1 MEPPAELLQRK
12 QGFGGRWVLC
22 MSGLRALAKATVKR
36 EKRATCFVT
45 LLRNELIAMLRVL
58 PPTYQPVLQQ
68 VRLQGFFSVGNKTRN
83 IAIQLVLQQSR
94 QTSCKFFVARFTLT
108 QVAHVVN
115 ITLFLLYRTLEQSEG
130 EYDSVQ

>member
-1 MEPPAELLQRK
+1 
-12 QGFGGRWVLC
+12 
-22 MSGLRALAKATVKR
+22 MSGLRVLAEATVKR

-68 VRLQGFFSVGNKTRN
+68 VRLQGFFPWVIKRGTSLFNSFCSKVAKQV
-83 IAIQLVLQQSR
+83 ASFLLPVLP
-94 QTSCKFFVARFTLT
+94 VT
-108 QVAHVVN
+108 QVVHVVN
-115 ITLFLLYRTLEQSEG
+115 ITLLLLYRTLEQSEG

>member
-1 MEPPAELLQRK
+1 
-12 QGFGGRWVLC
+12 
-22 MSGLRALAKATVKR
+22 MSGLRVLAKATVKR

-68 VRLQGFFSVGNKTRN
+68 VRLQGFFPWVIKRGTSLFNSFCSKVAK
-83 IAIQLVLQQSR
+83 QL
-94 QTSCKFFVARFTLT
+94 SCTFFVALLPVT
-108 QVAHVVN
+108 QVVHVVN
-115 ITLFLLYRTLEQSEG
+115 ITLLLLYRTLEQSEG

>member
-1 MEPPAELLQRK
+1 M
-12 QGFGGRWVLC
+12 
-22 MSGLRALAKATVKR
+22 
-36 EKRATCFVT
+36 
-45 LLRNELIAMLRVL
+45 
-58 PPTYQPVLQQ
+58 
-68 VRLQGFFSVGNKTRN
+68 GNKTRN

-115 ITLFLLYRTLEQSEG
+115 ITLLLLYRTLEQSEG